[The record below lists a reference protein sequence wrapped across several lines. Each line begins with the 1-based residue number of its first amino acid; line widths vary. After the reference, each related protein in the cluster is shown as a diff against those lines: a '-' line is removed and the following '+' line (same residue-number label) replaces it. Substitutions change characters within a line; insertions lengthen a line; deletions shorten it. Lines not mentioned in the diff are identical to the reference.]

1 MLNWNHCSCT
11 NSVWNELRPIF
22 DAFLT
27 LIFPQLLHNICRKS
41 AVELPGK
48 YLLENQ
54 TDPWNTVHKVR
65 WRSQIEKFN
74 NKDFVFK
81 NIGLMMLTIECYLWG
96 FIGHSLLSDYLFSRY
111 NLNKN
116 LNNNTSNRMLKT
128 TTMMMMIGFVMLSD
142 RAISACPAWHY
153 VC

>member
-1 MLNWNHCSCT
+1 M
-11 NSVWNELRPIF
+11 
-22 DAFLT
+22 
-27 LIFPQLLHNICRKS
+27 
-41 AVELPGK
+41 
-48 YLLENQ
+48 
-54 TDPWNTVHKVR
+54 HKVR

-81 NIGLMMLTIECYLWG
+81 NIGLMMIQMLTIECYLWG

-128 TTMMMMIGFVMLSD
+128 TTMMMIGLVMLSD